1 MKRFFALGAGL
12 LVVAASLFGCAGN
25 ANRASAGWVTLIDG
39 PSGLADFVRLG
50 EANWREQ
57 DGAVMAD
64 KGGKEP
70 SYLVTR
76 ASFTDFVLYAEFWG
90 NDDANSGILIR
101 LSDREKITSTNSYA
115 VQINDK
121 HSTFATSSVVNFA
134 KASPLSKAGGRWNTF
149 EITAIGPRV
158 IVKMNGQ
165 QTVDMSDRSFF
176 HGPFSLQYGSGVVK
190 FRKVQIK
197 PL

>member
-12 LVVAASLFGCAGN
+12 FVVAASLLGCAGN
-25 ANRASAGWVTLIDG
+25 ANRASDGWVTLIDG
-39 PSGLADFVRLG
+39 GSGLADFVRVG
-50 EANWREQ
+50 DANWREQ

-64 KGGKEP
+64 KGGKV
-70 SYLVTR
+70 SSHLVTR
-76 ASFTDFVLYAEFWG
+76 ASFTDFVLYAEFWTS
-90 NDDANSGILIR
+90 DDANSGIFVR
-101 LSDREKITSTNSYA
+101 LSDREKITATNSYE

-121 HSTFATSSVVNFA
+121 HPAYATSSIVNFA

-149 EITAIGPRV
+149 EITAKGPRV

-176 HGPFSLQYGSGVVK
+176 HGPIALQYVTGVVK

-197 PL
+197 PI